1 MPTIDVE
8 RDSDRRVQQALPVL
22 ASALENTDSMY
33 ESDIKLALKQA
44 GLYHQI
50 RFVTLN
56 KILDQGV
63 TQGFFQVFDDGEDDG
78 WFIQLCPV
86 VDRDTVAVEQTPVE
100 TFTPIVGDT
109 AQPTSQ
115 EVCEDCGCVFDEVDC
130 ESETEEYTEEEP
142 EGAEEQEDYTEDM
155 LSASV
160 RSTGPVQVDMM
171 VTQERG
177 SLQAFLRKVQ
187 YVVQFFKSL

>member
-1 MPTIDVE
+1 MATLDVE

-22 ASALENTDSMY
+22 AEALENTDSMY
-33 ESDIKLALKQA
+33 ESDIKLALKKA

-100 TFTPIVGDT
+100 TFTPIEGDT

-130 ESETEEYTEEEP
+130 EGETEEYTEEED
-142 EGAEEQEDYTEDM
+142 EEEIEQEVYTEDM

-160 RSTGPVQVDMM
+160 NSTGPVHVAMT

-187 YVVQFFKSL
+187 YVVNFFKRL